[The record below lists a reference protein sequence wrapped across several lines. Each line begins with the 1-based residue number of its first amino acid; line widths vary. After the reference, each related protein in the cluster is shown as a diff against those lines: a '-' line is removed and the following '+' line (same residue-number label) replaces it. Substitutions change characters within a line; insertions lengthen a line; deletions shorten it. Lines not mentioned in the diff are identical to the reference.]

1 MRIFY
6 VDRIDPKRNYCI
18 IEGSEARHIY
28 KVLRIRKGDEILLM
42 DNIGKRYRAVIEDIR
57 KGKVYALI
65 KELVPEVESS
75 PIEIT
80 VCISMIRS
88 DPMDLVIQKV
98 SELGA
103 ERIIPFYSER
113 SIVRIPEEKVE
124 SRLRHWKEVA
134 ISASK
139 QCGRKRPA
147 EIIAPMS
154 LDELLEKEWR
164 EHLLI
169 FLWEHEKKKT
179 LKEILT
185 DKKGIKK
192 IVGIIGPEGGFSRKE
207 ADMLKEKGFI
217 PASLG
222 KRILRAETAAIVF
235 VTIVQ
240 YELGDL
246 SYQMEAPSPMRP

>member
-6 VDRIDPKRNYCI
+6 VDNIRPERPCI

-28 KVLRIRKGDEILLM
+28 KVLRMGKGDEILLM
-42 DNIGKRYRAVIEDIR
+42 DSNGRRYRAVIEDIR

-65 KELVPEVESS
+65 KESIPEVESS

-103 ERIIPFYSER
+103 ERVIPFYSER
-113 SIVRIPEEKVE
+113 SIVRIPEEKVD

-139 QCGRKRPA
+139 QCGRKRPL
-147 EIIAPMS
+147 EIVAPIS
-154 LDELLEKEWR
+154 LDELLEREW
-164 EHLLI
+164 EDYLLI
-169 FLWEHEKKKT
+169 FLWEHEKEKT
-179 LKEILT
+179 LREILI
-185 DKKGIKK
+185 DKRGIKK
-192 IVGIIGPEGGFSRKE
+192 IVGIIGPEGGFSKKE

-217 PASLG
+217 PATLG

-235 VTIVQ
+235 VAIVQ

-246 SYQMEAPSPMRP
+246 SYQMEASSPMGP